1 MNVLIAPQH
10 WGLGHITRS
19 IPVIRYFIDRGDKVT
34 LACSGAG
41 IELLNKEFP
50 QIECLSLIDYGVKY
64 PSKNMVANG
73 QQLRTPGRSARS

>member
-41 IELLNKEFP
+41 IELLNKESP
-50 QIECLSLIDYGVKY
+50 KET
-64 PSKNMVANG
+64 
-73 QQLRTPGRSARS
+73 QLHLF